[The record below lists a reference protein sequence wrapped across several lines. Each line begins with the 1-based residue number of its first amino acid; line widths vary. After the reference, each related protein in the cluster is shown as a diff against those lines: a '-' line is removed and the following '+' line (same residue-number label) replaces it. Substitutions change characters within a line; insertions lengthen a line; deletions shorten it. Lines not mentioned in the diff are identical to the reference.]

1 MSEYSHVIKVCW
13 RNWMDGLPEYV
24 ITKEMKYSDII
35 IPTMDTT
42 RLNFL
47 LEHLLTNNKT
57 VRKKFPVNW
66 IISVCNV
73 FYFTEYFCHWFFVI
87 LKTKMDIMNTI

>member
-1 MSEYSHVIKVCW
+1 MFYKGLIVREIIFYSNCCEQKVGW
-13 RNWMDGLPEYV
+13 KNWMEGLPEYV
-24 ITKEMKYSDII
+24 ITKEMKFSDII

-57 VRKKFPVNW
+57 V
-66 IISVCNV
+66 S
-73 FYFTEYFCHWFFVI
+73 
-87 LKTKMDIMNTI
+87 